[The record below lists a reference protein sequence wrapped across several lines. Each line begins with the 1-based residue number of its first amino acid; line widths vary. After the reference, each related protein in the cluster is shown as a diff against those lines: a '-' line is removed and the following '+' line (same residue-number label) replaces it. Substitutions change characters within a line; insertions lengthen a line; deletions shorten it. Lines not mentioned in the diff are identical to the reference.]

1 MITDDSLKQIM
12 PRLPDVKRAAF
23 LPALQSALNEFGVNT
38 PKREAAFLAQ
48 IAHESGEL
56 TIVAEN
62 LNYSAKGLMAT
73 WPKRFDPVKAQQY
86 ERNPQKI
93 ASYVYANRIGNGDE
107 ASGDGWR
114 FRGRGPIQITGRE
127 NYQKYG
133 TRLNVDLLNDPDK
146 AATPEVG
153 FRIAGLYWRENG
165 LNELADAG
173 MFETITKRINGGLKG
188 LEDRVK
194 YYTRAKQV
202 LGVPVTRSL
211 GIPESERD
219 IQLPPVFTRGV
230 EAFEEE
236 MPVEQESRP
245 RTRGVALTPPEP
257 AKKRTAVKKA
267 SPKKAAKKKATKKSA
282 SKKKAGK
289 KKVIKKKVSKKKAG
303 KKKVGKKASSKTRKP
318 AKRAVKRKSA
328 SRRK

>member
-1 MITDDSLKQIM
+1 MVTDDSLKQIM
-12 PRLPDVKRAAF
+12 PKLPDAKRAAF
-23 LPALQSALNEFGVNT
+23 LPSLQSALNEFGVNT

-56 TIVAEN
+56 TIFAEN

-73 WPKRFDPVKAQQY
+73 WPKRFPDPVKAQQY

-93 ASYVYANRIGNGDE
+93 ASHVYANRIGNGDE

-133 TRLNVDLLNDPDK
+133 SRLNVDLISDPDK
-146 AATPEVG
+146 ATTPEVG
-153 FRIAGLYWRENG
+153 FRIAGLYWKENG
-165 LNELADAG
+165 LNELADGG

-202 LGVPVTRSL
+202 LGVPVTRSM
-211 GIPESERD
+211 GIPESERN

-245 RTRGVALTPPEP
+245 RTRGAALTPPEP
-257 AKKRTAVKKA
+257 AKKRTAGIKASSKKA
-267 SPKKAAKKKATKKSA
+267 SPKKAAKKKVVG
-282 SKKKAGK
+282 KKAGK
-289 KKVIKKKVSKKKAG
+289 KKVS
-303 KKKVGKKASSKTRKP
+303 KKKVGKKQVSKKKAVKKKAGNKTR
-318 AKRAVKRKSA
+318 
-328 SRRK
+328 

>member
-73 WPKRFDPVKAQQY
+73 WPKRFDSVKAQQY

-133 TRLNVDLLNDPDK
+133 IRLNVDLINDPDK

-165 LNELADAG
+165 LNELADGG
-173 MFETITKRINGGLKG
+173 MFQTITKRINGGLKG

-202 LGVPVTRSL
+202 LGVPVTRSM
-211 GIPESERD
+211 GIPESERN
-219 IQLPPVFTRGV
+219 IQLPPVFTRGA
-230 EAFEEE
+230 EALAEE
-236 MPVEQESRP
+236 MPVEQENRP
-245 RTRGVALTPPEP
+245 RTRGAALTPAEP

-267 SPKKAAKKKATKKSA
+267 SPKKAVKKKAT
-282 SKKKAGK
+282 KKKAGK
-289 KKVIKKKVSKKKAG
+289 KKADKKKVSKKKAG
-303 KKKVGKKASSKTRKP
+303 KKKVSKKTSSKTRKP
-318 AKRAVKRKSA
+318 AKAKGKRKSA

>member
-1 MITDDSLKQIM
+1 MVTDDSLKQIM
-12 PRLPDVKRAAF
+12 PKLPDAKRAAF
-23 LPALQSALNEFGVNT
+23 LPALQRALNEFGVNT

-48 IAHESGEL
+48 IAHESAEL
-56 TIVAEN
+56 NIFAEN
-62 LNYSAKGLMAT
+62 LNYGAKGLMAT
-73 WPKRFDPVKAQQY
+73 WPKRFDAAKAQQY

-133 TRLNVDLLNDPDK
+133 SRLNVDLINDPDK

-165 LNELADAG
+165 LNELADGG

-202 LGVPVTRSL
+202 LGVPVTRSM
-211 GIPESERD
+211 GMPESERN
-219 IQLPPVFTRGV
+219 IQLPPLFTRGV
-230 EAFEEE
+230 EALEEE
-236 MPVEQESRP
+236 MPVEQSKP
-245 RTRGVALTPPEP
+245 RTRGAALAPAEP
-257 AKKRTAVKKA
+257 AKKRTAVRTA
-267 SPKKAAKKKATKKSA
+267 SPKKAAKKKSP
-282 SKKKAGK
+282 KKKAGK
-289 KKVIKKKVSKKKAG
+289 KKVDKKKVGKKKAG
-303 KKKVGKKASSKTRKP
+303 KKKVGKKTSSKTRKP
-318 AKRAVKRKSA
+318 AKATNKRKSA

>member
-1 MITDDSLKQIM
+1 MVTDDSLKQIM
-12 PRLPDVKRAAF
+12 PKLADAKRAAF
-23 LPALQSALNEFGVNT
+23 LPSLQSALNEFGVNT

-56 TIVAEN
+56 NIFAEN
-62 LNYSAKGLMAT
+62 LNYGAKGLMAT
-73 WPKRFDPVKAQQY
+73 WPKRFPDPVKAQQY

-93 ASYVYANRIGNGDE
+93 ANYVYANRIGNGDE

-114 FRGRGPIQITGRE
+114 FRGRGPIQITGRD

-133 TRLNVDLLNDPDK
+133 SRLNVDLINDPDK

-153 FRIAGLYWRENG
+153 FRIAGLYWKENG

-173 MFETITKRINGGLKG
+173 MFETITKRINGALKG

-202 LGVPVTRSL
+202 LGVPATRSM
-211 GIPESERD
+211 GIPESERN
-219 IQLPPVFTRGV
+219 IQLPPVFTRGT

-236 MPVEQESRP
+236 MPVEQERKP
-245 RTRGVALTPPEP
+245 GTRKTKRAR
-257 AKKRTAVKKA
+257 AKSAKQKIAGTKA
-267 SPKKAAKKKATKKSA
+267 SA
-282 SKKKAGK
+282 KKAGK
-289 KKVIKKKVSKKKAG
+289 KKVSKRKVS
-303 KKKVGKKASSKTRKP
+303 KKASSKPRRSARGTG
-318 AKRAVKRKSA
+318 KRKST